1 MRSVSLQQQVVLAV
15 QLRPRDQ
22 SPCLVVQRPTQSMF
36 PSWKQKNR
44 VVAHRHQDAHVP
56 KYTEQS
62 ANCLS
67 RGTVTPIFHTVVSEI
82 VMESC

>member
-22 SPCLVVQRPTQSMF
+22 SPCLVVQRPTQSVF
-36 PSWKQKNR
+36 PSWKQKDR
-44 VVAHRHQDAHVP
+44 VVVHRDQDANVP

-67 RGTVTPIFHTVVSEI
+67 RGAVTPMFHTMISEI
-82 VMESC
+82 VIESC